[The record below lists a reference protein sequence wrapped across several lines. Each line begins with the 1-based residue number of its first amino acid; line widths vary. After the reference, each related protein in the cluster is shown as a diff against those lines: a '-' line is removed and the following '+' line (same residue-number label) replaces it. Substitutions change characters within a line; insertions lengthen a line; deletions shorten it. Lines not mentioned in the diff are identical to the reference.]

1 MVSGKYTKSTIKLKI
16 NDIKFLNTKNLF
28 KSIKYNTQLSVNA
41 INNKANKQ
49 SENHIIKNV
58 AIILIPLNIQNMC
71 LIHFEVYQIF

>member
-1 MVSGKYTKSTIKLKI
+1 MVSGKYTKSTPKLKI

-58 AIILIPLNIQNMC
+58 DIILIPLNIQNMY

>member
-1 MVSGKYTKSTIKLKI
+1 MVSGKYTKSTPKLKI

-58 AIILIPLNIQNMC
+58 AIIL
-71 LIHFEVYQIF
+71 F

>member
-1 MVSGKYTKSTIKLKI
+1 MVSGKYTKSTPKLKI

-28 KSIKYNTQLSVNA
+28 KSIKYNIQLSVNA

-58 AIILIPLNIQNMC
+58 AIIL
-71 LIHFEVYQIF
+71 F

>member
-1 MVSGKYTKSTIKLKI
+1 MVSGKYTKSTPKLKI

-41 INNKANKQ
+41 INSNANKQ

>member
-1 MVSGKYTKSTIKLKI
+1 MVSGKYTKSTPKLKI

-58 AIILIPLNIQNMC
+58 AIILIPLNIQNMY